1 MVYEKF
7 NSGVFRVISSGIVG
21 YLNLNF
27 LLRDL
32 KANEDS
38 LGKRKM
44 LVRYQP
50 PVLPSSLSM

>member
-1 MVYEKF
+1 MKDFAEAL
-7 NSGVFRVISSGIVG
+7 VFRVISSGIVG

>member
-1 MVYEKF
+1 MEFAVRTLVQMQTLLLTFVVYEKF

-32 KANEDS
+32 GGVIGS
-38 LGKRKM
+38 
-44 LVRYQP
+44 
-50 PVLPSSLSM
+50 